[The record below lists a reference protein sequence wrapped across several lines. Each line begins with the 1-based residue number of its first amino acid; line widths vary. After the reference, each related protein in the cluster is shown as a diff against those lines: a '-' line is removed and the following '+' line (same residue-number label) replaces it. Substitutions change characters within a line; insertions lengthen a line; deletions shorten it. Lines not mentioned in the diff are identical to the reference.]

1 MRTFD
6 VKSDDI
12 VILNKIVDKK
22 KEQLEH
28 EKKSVSIEAWKQI
41 ISRPG
46 IHKPLDFYSSITKE
60 KKTCIIAEIKKA
72 SPSKGI
78 LKEEYDPEQIAKEYY
93 LCGIDAISV
102 LTERHFFLGSEQHLS
117 KVRQVSPIPIL
128 RKDFII
134 DVWQIYQSRYIGAD
148 AILLIAAILN
158 DFELKK
164 FLIVAGML
172 GLHCIVEVHDREEL
186 ERALYCG
193 AKIIGIN
200 NRNLK
205 TFEVDIK
212 TTEYLI
218 KHIPYGIAVVSESG
232 IKSYEDFKRVHD
244 AGVNAVL
251 IGEAFMTAPG
261 IKNKINEFRGEK
273 QCLLKYAE

>member
-1 MRTFD
+1 MQSFEM
-6 VKSDDI
+6 KSDDI
-12 VILNKIVDKK
+12 LILDKIVNKK

-28 EKKSVSIEAWKQI
+28 QKKSISIEAWKQI

-60 KKTCIIAEIKKA
+60 KKTCIIAEVKKA
-72 SPSKGI
+72 SPSKGVFI
-78 LKEEYDPEQIAKEYY
+78 QEYDPAKIAKEYC
-93 LCGIDAISV
+93 LCEVDAVSV
-102 LTERHFFLGSEQHLS
+102 LTEKYFFLGSEEHLS
-117 KVRQVSPIPIL
+117 KVRQASPLPIL

-148 AILLIAAILN
+148 AILLIASILN

-172 GLHCIVEVHDREEL
+172 GLHCIVEVHDRQEL
-186 ERALYCG
+186 ERALECG

-205 TFEVDIK
+205 TFEVDLK
-212 TTEYLI
+212 TTESLI
-218 KHIPYGIAVVSESG
+218 KYIPFGVAVVSESG
-232 IKSYEDFKRVHD
+232 IKTCEDFKRVQD

-251 IGEAFMTAPG
+251 IGEAFMTAEG
-261 IKNKINEFRGEK
+261 IKDKINELRGGK
-273 QCLLKYAE
+273 QCLLKYVE